1 MRINK
6 SLITNQIT
14 GAGTGSVTS
23 VAMTVPTGFVVSGS
37 PITSSGTLSITF
49 ASGYSL
55 PQFPSQTGNNGKYLT
70 TDGTNLSWA
79 TVTGGGVSGTVNY
92 LAKFDTTA
100 SVADSI
106 IYENGFVGIG
116 TTTAGTGSLI
126 ISSTTADNHLQLNGT
141 APSIRFTDTPTSAT
155 YNQVIGQVIT
165 ANNFITNTVAGDLAI
180 ANASGGSILFGIG
193 STEALRIF
201 TSTRNVAIGG
211 SSTDTGDKLYV
222 SGNIKSTAQLKL
234 TGYTSTSSYPG
245 TAAGYLAFD
254 SSGNVLSVAGSG
266 GSNIYSADGTLAG
279 NRTLSLSTYYLR
291 IAGSTTTSFFST
303 GNVVVGGTTDAGFKF
318 DTQGTGRF
326 TGAVSFTG
334 GTSVAGSIS
343 YTSTYGL
350 ILYGNTGSQS
360 DLLLTDRT
368 GALRFRIV
376 NGGDIIQTSSVIG
389 GVGIGTSSGT
399 TRIVTNATYGLS
411 FWGQNATTYNL
422 SLVENTGNFGLFINS
437 TGQVK
442 VGAYNS
448 TYNNSAILEAV
459 STTKGFLPPRM
470 TGAQAEAITT
480 PAAGL
485 MVYANSGNGTTI
497 TSIGWWGFDGT
508 NWVKIG

>member
-23 VAMTVPTGFVVSGS
+23 VAMTVPTGFVVSGT

-49 ASGYSL
+49 DTGYSL

-79 TVTGGGVSGTVNY
+79 TVTGGGVAGTVNY

-193 STEALRIF
+193 STEALRVF
-201 TSTRNVAIGG
+201 T
-211 SSTDTGDKLYV
+211 
-222 SGNIKSTAQLKL
+222 
-234 TGYTSTSSYPG
+234 
-245 TAAGYLAFD
+245 
-254 SSGNVLSVAGSG
+254 
-266 GSNIYSADGTLAG
+266 
-279 NRTLSLSTYYLR
+279 
-291 IAGSTTTSFFST
+291 ST
-303 GNVVVGGTTDAGFKF
+303 GNVSIGGNSTDSGWRFDVISADARINGIRVGKGNGSFSSNTAIGVDSLNSFSGTTFGSNTAIGFSALKAN
-318 DTQGTGRF
+318 TTG
-326 TGAVSFTG
+326 
-334 GTSVAGSIS
+334 
-343 YTSTYGL
+343 YQ
-350 ILYGNTGSQS
+350 NT
-360 DLLLTDRT
+360 
-368 GALRFRIV
+368 A
-376 NGGDIIQTSSVIG
+376 
-389 GVGIGTSSGT
+389 IGTSAMFSTTTANSNVAVGSFALYTNTTGGAVVAIGSGALQNSNVNYNVGVGVQALYST
-399 TRIVTNATYGLS
+399 TSGPNNTAFGTFSGREITTGQGNTVIGYQAGRGITTGSYNTIIGVVTGLS
-411 FWGQNATTYNL
+411 ATLANNIIIADGQGNQRINVISSGAVGFGTGTSINASAKL
-422 SLVENTGNFGLFINS
+422 QIDS
-437 TGQVK
+437 T
-442 VGAYNS
+442 S
-448 TYNNSAILEAV
+448 S
-459 STTKGFLPPRM
+459 GFLPPRM
-470 TGAQAEAITT
+470 TGAQAEAIST
-480 PAAGL
+480 PAEGL
-485 MVYANSGNGTTI
+485 MVYANNGNGTTI
-497 TSIGWWGFDGT
+497 TSTGWWGYNGT
-508 NWVKIG
+508 TWVKLN